1 MYDNDV
7 PLTIVDVEDV
17 AQAIF
22 NAATTKGLHGK
33 DYLLT
38 SETYRISD
46 VNLMLNNLAPKEEGM
61 IIYQNKLAKDELG
74 IEFRP
79 VRQTLAAYSYGL

>member
-1 MYDNDV
+1 
-7 PLTIVDVEDV
+7 
-17 AQAIF
+17 
-22 NAATTKGLHGK
+22 
-33 DYLLT
+33 
-38 SETYRISD
+38 
-46 VNLMLNNLAPKEEGM
+46 MLNNLAPKEEGM